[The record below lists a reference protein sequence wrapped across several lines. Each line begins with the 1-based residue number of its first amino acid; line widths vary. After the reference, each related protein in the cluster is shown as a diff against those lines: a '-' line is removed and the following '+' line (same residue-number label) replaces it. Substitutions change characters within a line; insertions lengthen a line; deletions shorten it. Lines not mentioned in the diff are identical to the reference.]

1 MLKQILVI
9 NFWFWTER
17 FFKSNDIVYRY
28 LIFSVVLFCSV
39 FSFKYRYILYASG
52 TGTVPTV
59 YSVYIF
65 SVRKKIDV
73 LQEPYDY
80 VIKRV
85 IALEGD
91 TVRSHVHPPVR
102 VRIPEG

>member
-1 MLKQILVI
+1 MY
-9 NFWFWTER
+9 W
-17 FFKSNDIVYRY
+17 Y
-28 LIFSVVLFCSV
+28 LICTVVFFVAFFRLSTGTPCH
-39 FSFKYRYILYASG
+39 ASG

-91 TVRSHVHPPVR
+91 TVRSHVHQPVR